1 MRAVRVNF
9 GWPSRSTTE
18 IKHGAAA
25 PTVAEEADR
34 AVAYLLMRLT
44 IGASLFG
51 HGLVRLPKL
60 AVFHAQL
67 MGEFKASIFPGVLVS
82 VCGYALPFAELVTGV
97 LLLAGALTRA
107 AAVVGAVVMIVL
119 VFGATSIE
127 HFNVIGE
134 QLVHTMFLV
143 AVVAFRSHNKYS
155 VDHLL
160 GGRRSPASRWA
171 LKRQSS

>member
-1 MRAVRVNF
+1 MRI
-9 GWPSRSTTE
+9 G
-18 IKHGAAA
+18 
-25 PTVAEEADR
+25 PTVAEETDR

-60 AVFHAQL
+60 AALHAQL
-67 MGEFKASIFPGVLVS
+67 MGEFKASILPGALVS
-82 VCGYALPFAELVTGV
+82 VCGYALPFAELVTRV
-97 LLLAGALTRA
+97 LLLAGVLTRA
-107 AAVVGAVVMIVL
+107 AAVAGALVMIVL

-134 QLVHTMFLV
+134 QLVHAIFL
-143 AVVAFRSHNKYS
+143 ATVVAFRSHNKYS

-160 GGRRSPASRWA
+160 AGRRSPSV
-171 LKRQSS
+171 

>member
-1 MRAVRVNF
+1 MRT
-9 GWPSRSTTE
+9 G
-18 IKHGAAA
+18 
-25 PTVAEEADR
+25 PTVAEETDR

-60 AVFHAQL
+60 ATFHTQL
-67 MGEFKASIFPGVLVS
+67 MGEFKASILPGVLVS
-82 VCGYALPFAELVTGV
+82 VCGYALPVAELVTGV

-107 AAVVGAVVMIVL
+107 AAVAGALVMIVL

-134 QLVHTMFLV
+134 QLVHAIFL
-143 AVVAFRSHNKYS
+143 ATVVAFRSHNKYS

-160 GGRRSPASRWA
+160 AGRRSPSV
-171 LKRQSS
+171 

>member
-1 MRAVRVNF
+1 MRVWGRPPKSAASLR
-9 GWPSRSTTE
+9 
-18 IKHGAAA
+18 GADA
-25 PTVAEEADR
+25 PAVAEETDR
-34 AVAYLLMRLT
+34 AVAYLLIRLT

-60 AVFHAQL
+60 GAFHAHL
-67 MGEFKASIFPGVLVS
+67 MGEFKTSILPAILVS

-107 AAVVGAVVMIVL
+107 AAVAGGLVMILL

-127 HFNVIGE
+127 HFGVIGE
-134 QLVHTMFLV
+134 QLVHTIFLA

-155 VDHLL
+155 VDRLL
-160 GGRRSPASRWA
+160 AGRRSIGCFGQRD
-171 LKRQSS
+171 RR